1 MKKYKPIE
9 LARMFNLHPNSIRF
23 YEEVGYI
30 SKAKRK
36 ENNYREFEEY
46 HVLQLKICRYIFGY
60 QFTNSIIRN
69 TGNLVIKSAVS
80 RKLTVGK

>member
-23 YEEVGYI
+23 YEEIGYI

-36 ENNYREFEEY
+36 ANNYREFE
-46 HVLQLKICRYIFGY
+46 
-60 QFTNSIIRN
+60 
-69 TGNLVIKSAVS
+69 
-80 RKLTVGK
+80 